1 MEHQDCRRLLG
12 SLSDFVDGDL
22 EAEIC
27 AEIERHLAECPDCR
41 VVVDTLRKTIY
52 LYRAAS
58 QESSPP
64 EGVRDRLFRRL
75 ELELKSDM
83 EA

>member
-12 SLSDFVDGDL
+12 SLSDFVDGEL

-52 LYRAAS
+52 LYHVSS
-58 QESSPP
+58 QETSPP

-75 ELELKSDM
+75 ELELKS
-83 EA
+83 EKES